1 MIACYCNANMTK
13 KIEIVA
19 YFFRCHFHFLVLDS
33 MCVFFGEVH
42 RVLTSAVKLG
52 CWSKQ
57 LNHDNTI
64 FPPHLS
70 VLPCCYDTVN
80 DTTLSSH
87 RLVSPIGAI
96 EWPIKHLTEYH
107 IEGGWLEDGLL
118 WKQGLMGVF
127 RSSAICD
134 LHKASEWVISVQV
147 LRGGER
153 ECFWRSLEVWL
164 SGTRFYLNESAA
176 NDLHFLFET
185 AEKIDCS
192 HLLKALLNLH
202 PMLHLIIADRPTSF
216 VPTWGKRSL
225 RTFESSQ
232 SETCAGF

>member
-19 YFFRCHFHFLVLDS
+19 YFFMCHFHFLVLDS

-42 RVLTSAVKLG
+42 RVLTGAVKLG

-70 VLPCCYDTVN
+70 VLPCCYETVN

-87 RLVSPIGAI
+87 TLVSPIGAI
-96 EWPIKHLTEYH
+96 EWPIKHLTGYH

-147 LRGGER
+147 LRGGGAR
-153 ECFWRSLEVWL
+153 VFLAQPGSLAVWD
-164 SGTRFYLNESAA
+164 S
-176 NDLHFLFET
+176 FLFKWICGQWSTLYLWDSGENWLLT
-185 AEKIDCS
+185 PFKGIFKLAPNAAPNNRRSANIICA
-192 HLLKALLNLH
+192 HL
-202 PMLHLIIADRPTSF
+202 
-216 VPTWGKRSL
+216 G
-225 RTFESSQ
+225 
-232 SETCAGF
+232 